1 MQPSVFIRGPDKKY
15 DVQYLLVG
23 FCSGLVHFLKHSEAP
38 HRPQKRKEFDLYT
51 SNYVVAQGH
60 HQGGNSHDFVSE
72 IPILKLNSLVF

>member
-1 MQPSVFIRGPDKKY
+1 
-15 DVQYLLVG
+15 
-23 FCSGLVHFLKHSEAP
+23 LKHAEAP